1 MKKRLLPVLAVTMG
15 GLVLTGCASMN
26 EDECLTA
33 DWNGVGYQDGARG
46 QSSEGIARY
55 RKSCAKHGVS
65 PDLDAYLMGW
75 EDGVIRFCT
84 PQNGFDA
91 GSRGQRYQGVCPAD
105 IEPDFL
111 LAFSD
116 GKQLHALRSAV
127 NHISSNISRDQRHL
141 REVEDSIVRKETQ
154 LISPDGEIADRVQ
167 LLADI
172 KRLSEE
178 RGHLRK
184 AITRNEYELGRAE
197 VELEHYRSDIAL
209 TYGL

>member
-1 MKKRLLPVLAVTMG
+1 MKLRLLALLCG
-15 GLVLTGCASMN
+15 GLALTGCASMN
-26 EDECLTA
+26 ESECLTA
-33 DWNGVGYQDGARG
+33 DWNGVGYQDGAKG
-46 QSSEGIARY
+46 QSSDGIARY

-65 PDLDAYLMGW
+65 PDLQAYLTGW

-116 GKQLHALRSAV
+116 GSHLYKLTSAV
-127 NHISSNISRDQRHL
+127 HTISSDISRDERHL
-141 REVEDSIVRKETQ
+141 QRVEEDIARKEAK
-154 LISPDGEIADRVQ
+154 LISSEGEIADRVQ

-172 KRLSEE
+172 KRLAEE
-178 RGHLRK
+178 RGELRR
-184 AITRNEYELGRAE
+184 AVVNSEYELGRAE

-209 TYGL
+209 QYGL